1 MTLQELN
8 HKIKKIDCGMLTTHT
23 DKNEFNSRPMLTITD
38 DENPYN
44 LYFFCMK
51 NSQKIVEIKSD
62 NRVAI
67 SYQDKETGVNLHILG
82 KATLIDQPKEMQKHW
97 DKKLNV
103 WWQKEENTDGI
114 CMIIVKIEKFRY
126 WTIGD
131 NGEVALNEE

>member
-8 HKIKKIDCGMLTTHT
+8 HLIKQIDCGMLITHT

-38 DENPYN
+38 DENPDK

-51 NSQKIVEIKSD
+51 NSQKVVEIKD
-62 NRVAI
+62 DHRVAL
-67 SYQDKETGVNLHILG
+67 SYQDKESGINLHLFG
-82 KATLIDQPKEMQKHW
+82 KATVTDQPGEMQKHW

-103 WWQKEENTDGI
+103 WWQEEANTDGI

-126 WTIGD
+126 WTTGE
-131 NGEVALNEE
+131 NGEVALKKE